1 VRLAR
6 FIVAGR
12 RLAVSVL
19 AVLAALV
26 VVTACSSSTAG
37 SGKNGGGFGGGG
49 GTGSSAPSTGSGG
62 GGGGS
67 APAGGGSSGDFC
79 TEWSKSGAT
88 GGLTGGQVQSTF
100 VAHWDK
106 LAAIAPGAIKSDV
119 QTVDSYLHSA
129 LSGHPDPS
137 KAADIAT
144 AVSNIVQWVA
154 QNCH

>member
-1 VRLAR
+1 VRFAVLVA
-6 FIVAGR
+6 AGR

-19 AVLAALV
+19 AGLAALV
-26 VVTACSSSTAG
+26 VVVGCSSSTSGAG
-37 SGKNGGGFGGGG
+37 KGGAGQVSR
-49 GTGSSAPSTGSGG
+49 GSSAPSTSSGG
-62 GGGGS
+62 GGNGS
-67 APAGGGSSGDFC
+67 APAGGSGDFC
-79 TEWSKSGAT
+79 TEWASNGST
-88 GGLTGGQVQSTF
+88 GGLTGGQVRANF

-119 QTVDSYLHSA
+119 QTVDGYLHTV

-137 KAADIAT
+137 KAGDLAT